1 MDTGSTSRIDG
12 ALAGINYEYTWAYD
26 ASKQASLTDPEIA
39 GYDTFNATI
48 VDGGININFS
58 GSSSAALTFQDA
70 DFTTGSVSSGSQIPD
85 GVVGG
90 TKAASI
96 GHPGRYFSTV
106 VTLNKLTV
114 ADGTL
119 STELFGSITAVGGGG
134 VIMNVITLGSDASHI
149 NGKPRSLVV
158 VDADSSELVMTQSEI
173 DSLIGRPIAVTY
185 DLNLANYTGTDDNP
199 TQIALYPA
207 YQENV
212 DMNATIHGFIFSN
225 KPPRIYHLPVPINN
239 PSI

>member
-1 MDTGSTSRIDG
+1 MDAGTTSRIDG
-12 ALAGINYEYTWAYD
+12 ALAGIDYEYTWAWD
-26 ASKQASLTDPEIA
+26 ASKQTAVDTVT
-39 GYDTFNATI
+39 GYDSYNATL
-48 VDGGININFS
+48 VDDGININY
-58 GSSSAALTFQDA
+58 SATQSTAMTFQEA

-85 GVVGG
+85 GAIAP
-90 TKAASI
+90 TKSGAI

-114 ADGTL
+114 TDGTL
-119 STELFGSITAVGGGG
+119 SQELFGSISSVTGGG
-134 VIMNVITLGSDASHI
+134 VIMNVTTLGSDASHI
-149 NGKPRSLVV
+149 NGNPRPLVA
-158 VDADSSELVMTQSEI
+158 VDANRNELVMTQSEI

-185 DLNLANYTGTDDNP
+185 DLNGGQYTGTDDNP

-207 YQENV
+207 FAEPV
-212 DMNATIHGFIFSN
+212 TMNATIHGFILSN